1 MLKEGCTWRAIP
13 HDFPKWQNVRYHYD
27 NWSRKDEN
35 GVSDIDRALQ
45 ALVELEREREERDSH
60 STMLIVDSKSIQNA
74 DTGGRNGYDVGK
86 KSGVKLHIGVDILG
100 LPHIFAVIQKRW
112 VVERSFG
119 WLDKCRRVW
128 KNCERLTHN
137 TLQLIS
143 MAFIRI
149 IANRYQTGS
158 KNGADASPPRSV
170 VSCLSYRG
178 DGGKIVGELL
188 PFQCILYIGFV
199 VYLH

>member
-1 MLKEGCTWRAIP
+1 MQI
-13 HDFPKWQNVRYHYD
+13 
-27 NWSRKDEN
+27 
-35 GVSDIDRALQ
+35 
-45 ALVELEREREERDSH
+45 LVEEKG
-60 STMLIVDSKSIQNA
+60 MMPV
-74 DTGGRNGYDVGK
+74 K

-100 LPHIFAVIQKRW
+100 LPHMLLITSANITDRNGAIEMLSYYSAKSDRLIRLQKILVDGGYSGEEFADAVWAICGAEVEVAKRNELHKFAVIQKRW

-119 WLDKCRRVW
+119 WLDKCRRFW

>member
-1 MLKEGCTWRAIP
+1 MQI
-13 HDFPKWQNVRYHYD
+13 
-27 NWSRKDEN
+27 
-35 GVSDIDRALQ
+35 
-45 ALVELEREREERDSH
+45 LVEEKG
-60 STMLIVDSKSIQNA
+60 MMPV
-74 DTGGRNGYDVGK
+74 K

-100 LPHIFAVIQKRW
+100 LPHMLLITSANITDRNSAIEMLSYYSAKLDRLIRLQKILVDGGYSGEEFADAVWAICGAEVEVAKRNELHKFAVIQKRW

-119 WLDKCRRVW
+119 WLDKCRRFW

-158 KNGADASPPRSV
+158 YV
-170 VSCLSYRG
+170 
-178 DGGKIVGELL
+178 
-188 PFQCILYIGFV
+188 FF
-199 VYLH
+199 